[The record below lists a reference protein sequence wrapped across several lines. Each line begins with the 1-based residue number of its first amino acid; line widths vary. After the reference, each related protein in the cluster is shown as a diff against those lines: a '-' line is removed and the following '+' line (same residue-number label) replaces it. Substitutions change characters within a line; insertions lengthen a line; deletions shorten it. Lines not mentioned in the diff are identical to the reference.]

1 MKKRITA
8 VILATVLAIGLA
20 ASACA
25 EFRPVPSDVGG
36 GSGSINENTEGNRYD
51 EFYPVAADV
60 FVGAIN
66 DMFSYM
72 KNSMDCGG
80 ADIR

>member
-8 VILATVLAIGLA
+8 VILAAALAIGLA
-20 ASACA
+20 TSASA

-36 GSGSINENTEGNRYD
+36 GSGNINENTEGNRYD

-60 FVGAIN
+60 FVGAVN
-66 DMFSYM
+66 DLFTDL
-72 KNSMDCGG
+72 KNSMEFGG
-80 ADIR
+80 GTR

>member
-8 VILATVLAIGLA
+8 VILAAVLAVGLA

-36 GSGSINENTEGNRYD
+36 GSGNINENTEGNRYD

-60 FVGAIN
+60 FVSAIN
-66 DMFSYM
+66 DLFADL
-72 KNSMDCGG
+72 KNSMEFGG
-80 ADIR
+80 GTR